1 MRCNFILYVRDQ
13 AASASFYQ
21 MVLGQDPILN
31 VPGMTEFR
39 ISAESVL
46 GLMPEKGIKRLLG
59 NAIQDPE
66 TTNGAARAEIYLTVT
81 SPEEYVERAIVAG
94 GKLLSGVEPRNWGDR
109 AGYVADLD
117 GHVVAFA
124 AKS

>member
-1 MRCNFILYVRDQ
+1 MICNFILYVRDQ
-13 AASASFYQ
+13 EASTRFYKTA
-21 MVLGQDPILN
+21 LAQDPILN

-39 ISAESVL
+39 LSAESVL

-59 NAIQDPE
+59 SSIQDPE
-66 TTNGAARAEIYLTVT
+66 TTNGIARAEIYLTVPK
-81 SPEEYVERAIVAG
+81 PEEFLERALGAG
-94 GKLLSGVEPRNWGDR
+94 GKLLSNVESRNWGDK

-124 AKS
+124 AKN